1 MKKMKFFVG
10 AFALV
15 SMVFASCNNESKNPP
30 VVDPGDDST
39 EVVLEDMPLLD
50 TPEAGYVTI
59 AVRAPQGTCNG
70 MIAVGAA
77 INEDGSD
84 DWGPGDKK
92 HPFTLVEGTE
102 TWYQITL
109 KANPG
114 MTVKVIAVSEQ
125 GVADWITQWGMNKEG
140 EDPNVELLGTP
151 GCAIDNT
158 ENGGEVKLTTFVD
171 ASLTYV
177 DVKAWKSEP
186 CTAKNEAGTATW
198 VVKVPATTPETAK
211 VSVVGGWGAD
221 GDPEYWVLGAV
232 VMERQADGTY
242 TLTKE
247 VPAAFQYKYVVSAD
261 GVTWDW
267 AYQYDHQYEM
277 PLSLKVE
284 DEIPA
289 WSAEPWATEETTPA
303 E

>member
-1 MKKMKFFVG
+1 MKKMNFFVG

-15 SMVFASCNNESKNPP
+15 SMVFASCNNEGKNPP

-92 HPFTLVEGTE
+92 HPLTPVEGTE

-114 MTVKVIAVSEQ
+114 MTVKVIAVTDK
-125 GVADWITQWGMNKEG
+125 GTADWPTQWGMNKEG

-151 GCAIDNT
+151 GCSIDNA
-158 ENGGEVKLTTFVD
+158 ENGGEVKLVSFTD

-186 CTAKNEAGTATW
+186 CVARNEAGTATW
-198 VVKVPATTPETAK
+198 TLTVPATTPETAV
-211 VSVVGGWGAD
+211 VSVAGNWGVD
-221 GDPEYWVLGAV
+221 GDDEYWAPGAV
-232 VMERQADGTY
+232 VMTRQEDGTY

-247 VPAAFQYKYVVSAD
+247 VPAGFEYKYVVSAD

-267 AYQYDHQYEM
+267 DYQYDKQFDM
-277 PLSLKVE
+277 PVSLKAE
-284 DEIPA
+284 DEVPA
-289 WSAEPWATEETTPA
+289 WSKEPWATEETPA

>member
-1 MKKMKFFVG
+1 MKKMNFFVG

-15 SMVFASCNNESKNPP
+15 SMVFASCNNEGKNPP

-84 DWGPGDKK
+84 DWEPGDKK

-186 CTAKNEAGTATW
+186 CTPKNEAGTATW
-198 VVKVPATTPETAK
+198 VVKVPATTPETAV
-211 VSVVGGWGAD
+211 VSVVGGWGVE
-221 GDPEYWVLGAV
+221 GDAEYWTPGAV
-232 VMERQADGTY
+232 VMERQSDGTY

-261 GVTWDW
+261 GTTWDW
-267 AYQYDHQYEM
+267 AYENGVQFDM
-277 PLSLKVE
+277 PVSLKAEDVVE
-284 DEIPA
+284 A
-289 WSAEPWATEETTPA
+289 WKSEPWATEETPA

>member
-15 SMVFASCNNESKNPP
+15 AMVFASCNNEGKNPP

-114 MTVKVIAVSEQ
+114 MTVKVIAVTDK
-125 GVADWITQWGMNKEG
+125 GTADWPTQWGMNKEG

-158 ENGGEVKLTTFVD
+158 ENGGEVKLVSFTD

-186 CTAKNEAGTATW
+186 CVARNEAGTATW
-198 VVKVPATTPETAK
+198 TLTVPATTPETAV
-211 VSVVGGWGAD
+211 VSVAGNWGVD
-221 GDPEYWVLGAV
+221 GDPEYWIPGAV
-232 VMERQADGTY
+232 VMTRQEDGTY

-247 VPAAFQYKYVVSAD
+247 VPAGFEYKYVVSAD

-267 AYQYDHQYEM
+267 EYECSVSFVM
-277 PLSLKVE
+277 PLSLKPVDVVE
-284 DEIPA
+284 A
-289 WSAEPWATEETTPA
+289 WKSEPWATEETPA